1 MKLIS
6 KSYRHSSYSKCWYE
20 GDMNVDMKV
29 TLNWECLIFDKFDA
43 IKGWKRIFLSHLKL
57 QSTIDA
63 KLNSLWTSNE

>member
-29 TLNWECLIFDKFDA
+29 TLNWECLVVDKFDA
-43 IKGWKRIFLSHLKL
+43 IKG
-57 QSTIDA
+57 
-63 KLNSLWTSNE
+63 